1 MMVSAVMVIHSYN
14 FCIRVILIAL
24 QMWMNVLKT
33 LMAVVRHVAIL
44 MGPSCVLVAQGSLWQ
59 MTIWVVM
66 VQKKLTSCRQ
76 LNCHV
81 YIIVTKLA
89 QII

>member
-14 FCIRVILIAL
+14 FCTRVILIAL

-44 MGPSCVLVAQGSLWQ
+44 MAPSCVLVAQGSLWQ
-59 MTIWVVM
+59 MTVWVVM
-66 VQKKLTSCRQ
+66 VIIFYTGSLPCSCT
-76 LNCHV
+76 L
-81 YIIVTKLA
+81 
-89 QII
+89 